1 MNDQL
6 SHFINTVEQD
16 EDKRIS
22 MRQMFDDI
30 LKNKEKT
37 KISELKATV
46 LIGIMSDIDDSDI
59 ISILKISRD
68 FLESVKLDVIYG
80 RIRSPLRMIGVT
92 ESRSYKEE
100 NEPFIQPVKHYPK
113 VKHRYSSFFKCFN
126 LFRYDRLSDEI

>member
-6 SHFINTVEQD
+6 SHFINTIEHD

-22 MRQMFDDI
+22 MKHMFDDI

-37 KISELKATV
+37 ENSKLKATV

-59 ISILKISRD
+59 ISILNISRD
-68 FLESVKLDVIYG
+68 FLESVKLDVIYD

-92 ESRSYKEE
+92 DHKEE
-100 NEPFIQPVKHYPK
+100 NEPFIQPIKP
-113 VKHRYSSFFKCFN
+113 RYSSFFKCFN
-126 LFRYDRLSDEI
+126 LFRYDRLSDM